1 MSDPDAA
8 GCSTVSANP
17 IEKQLANALDPAR
30 DLERLNSLIMS
41 NITRLQELYTNM
53 ETYTAIFEDTAR
65 TRLTLSDLTTAAVSL
80 DQVNRSYREKL
91 MRDMKYGSLQAPIG
105 DDNYLHMSGFG
116 KSAAGAA
123 VAVQHQQQQQKIA
136 SRTVALYNQ

>member
-1 MSDPDAA
+1 MSDPDAP

-41 NITRLQELYTNM
+41 SITRLQELYTNM
-53 ETYTAIFEDTAR
+53 ETYTAMFEDTAK
-65 TRLTLSDLTTAAVSL
+65 TRLTLSELTSAAVSL

-91 MRDMKYGSLQAPIG
+91 MREMKYGSLQAPIG

-116 KSAAGAA
+116 KAATGA
-123 VAVQHQQQQQKIA
+123 VVVQHQQQQQKVA